1 MKDMIRRNRFALAVL
16 FILVCSMPALA
27 GDVTLAWDAV
37 TAAGLAGYKVHYGTA
52 SRTYGTPLLAGNQ
65 TTYTVSSSYLP
76 SGHTYYFAVTA
87 YDTSGNESGYSNEV
101 SKTILASPDT
111 TPPTISSVASSSVT
125 STGATITWTT
135 NEASDTQVEY
145 GATTSYGSSTTL
157 DASLTMLHSQA
168 LTGLSAGTLYHYR
181 VKSKDSDGNL
191 ATSGDYTVTTKSA
204 DTAPHVISSVLAGN
218 LTSTSA
224 VISWTTDKPA
234 DTKVEYGKTVE
245 YTKAASLGD
254 LKTDHS
260 IRLRRLNPSTQYH
273 FRALSTGEDGS
284 QAISND
290 FTFTTLALG
299 EIEKTLIIP
308 RSFAGQPDRAS
319 ATSTHEAQASTD
331 TYEFLGFALIN
342 MDGEPATLVFT
353 AMDSMGNVI
362 AGPDIANPVLD
373 ELGPEEQMGV
383 VDFEIFGEGLC
394 KSTATGYIKVEGTST
409 KITGL
414 YTIFDSDLDSNLTV
428 LDGTNLA
435 AEPMTTFVFPEI
447 EGGNHT
453 KVNISNSNVDSVSLT
468 FELVGA
474 DGVVRTSVQNAIAGN
489 GAIVADLFDEIF
501 SGVTPDPTEYVRV
514 RASQGV
520 QAFELLHKS
529 TSDISA
535 LIGQDAN
542 GGATRLYSP
551 QFAMGDIYRSS
562 VSIVNLDS
570 VGGLFT
576 MKFISEDASQIGVTK
591 IIYLPPNGK
600 VHIDD
605 PDFFQELDLDV
616 LTQGYLEITS
626 FGMRLAGSVM
636 FGESSGK
643 TFSTALPLVSKLQY
657 SMLFSHVA
665 SNDIYYTG
673 YAVVNPNS
681 ADATA
686 KFELFA
692 ADGSLM
698 GTKFVEIPAG
708 HRTTKLF
715 TEYFPELKD
724 QDIRSGYMRIS
735 VNEPVAAYSIYGTS
749 NLSVISAIP
758 TQEIP

>member
-1 MKDMIRRNRFALAVL
+1 MKDMIRRNRFVLAVL
-16 FILVCSMPALA
+16 FILICSIPALA

-37 TAAGLAGYKVHYGTA
+37 TATGLAGYKVYYGTA
-52 SRTYGTPLLAGNQ
+52 SRSYGTPLLTGNQ
-65 TTYTVSSSYLP
+65 TTYTVNSSYLS

-101 SKTILASPDT
+101 SKAILAAPDT
-111 TPPTISSVASSSVT
+111 TPPSISGVASSGVT

-135 NEASDTQVEY
+135 NEASDSQVEY
-145 GATTSYGSSTTL
+145 GATASYGSSTAP
-157 DASLTMLHSQA
+157 DASLRMSHSQA
-168 LTGLSAGTLYHYR
+168 LAGLSAGTLYHYR
-181 VKSKDSDGNL
+181 VKSKDADGNL

-204 DTAPHVISSVLAGN
+204 DTAPPVISSVLAGH
-218 LTSTSA
+218 LTSTSV
-224 VISWTTDKPA
+224 VISWTTDKPT

-245 YTKAASLGD
+245 YAKAASLGG
-254 LKTDHS
+254 LTTDHS
-260 IRLRRLNPSTQYH
+260 IRLRRLNPGTQYH
-273 FRALSTGEDGS
+273 FRALSTNEAGA
-284 QAISND
+284 QAISKD
-290 FTFTTLALG
+290 FAFTTLALS

-308 RSFAGQPDRAS
+308 RSFAGQPETAS
-319 ATSTHEAQASTD
+319 ATSANEARASAN

-342 MDGEPATLVFT
+342 MGGEPATLVFT

-362 AGPDIANPVLD
+362 AGPDIANPALD
-373 ELGPEEQMGV
+373 ELSPGEQIGV
-383 VDFEIFGEGLC
+383 VDFELFGEGLC
-394 KSTATGYIKVEGTST
+394 NSTSTGYVKVESTST

-414 YTIFDSDLDSNLTV
+414 YTIFDSDLDSNLTF

-435 AEPMTTFVFPEI
+435 AAPMTAFVFPEI

-453 KVNISNSNVDSVSLT
+453 KVSISNSNADRVGLT
-468 FELVGA
+468 FELVQA
-474 DGVVRTSVQNAIAGN
+474 DGTVRDLVQKMIEAN
-489 GAIVADLFDEIF
+489 GAIVADLFDEVF
-501 SGVTPDPTEYVRV
+501 SGVTPDAAEYVRV
-514 RASQGV
+514 RASHGV
-520 QAFELLHKS
+520 QAFELLRES

-551 QFAMGDIYRSS
+551 QYVMGDIYRSS

-570 VGGLFT
+570 VGGIFT
-576 MKFISEDASQIGVTK
+576 MKFISADASQIGATK
-591 IIYLPPNGK
+591 IVYLPPNGK
-600 VHIDD
+600 IYIDD

-681 ADATA
+681 AGVTA

-698 GTKFVEIPAG
+698 GMKFVEIAAG
-708 HRTTKLF
+708 HRTTRLF
-715 TEYFPELKD
+715 TEYFPELRG
-724 QDIRSGYMRIS
+724 QDIRSGYMRIT
-735 VNEPVAAYSIYGTS
+735 VNAPVAAYSVYGTS
-749 NLSVISAIP
+749 NLAVISAIP